1 MPSGRRSSKRP
12 WAQDHPELDLD
23 RARGST
29 RTESAADGEWMVR
42 TVSGASGASAGKTY
56 TCPGCRQ
63 DIPPGTAHVVAW
75 ATDDL
80 LGPEA
85 GVAGRRHWHSACWT
99 HRSRRR

>member
-12 WAQDHPELDLD
+12 WAQEHPELDLE
-23 RARGST
+23 RVRGGRRS
-29 RTESAADGEWMVR
+29 ESAPDGEWTVQKVR
-42 TVSGASGASAGKTY
+42 GAEGRTY

-63 DIPPGTAHVVAW
+63 DIPAGTAHVVAW

-80 LGPEA
+80 LGADA
-85 GVAGRRHWHSACWT
+85 GLAGRRHWHTSCWE